1 MTDNVTNFLAS
12 GIEIKGTIRFQNDM
26 HIDGK
31 IEGEII
37 SDKGK
42 VTIGE
47 TAQIKGDITAGDVRI
62 YGNVEGKVTSDR
74 CELKQQARVVGDMKR
89 RSLAIEEGNRL
100 KNSRLCSSLAC
111 LPCTGRFSKSVKARR
126 GFSGGGE
133 NEERKKGTALFSK
146 YRSRSGSGIAGNPW
160 VISRS
165 SGSGRMP
172 FYTNTIRQKNRFF
185 LLSEPSPDITQA
197 HRRLRFLLSL
207 HALSPPPAK
216 HPSPEQA
223 ELAPVRKSPAGQA
236 LQLP

>member
-74 CELKQQARVVGDMKR
+74 CELKQQARVVGDMKT
-89 RSLAIEEGNRL
+89 RSLAMEEGAHL
-100 KNSRLCSSLAC
+100 L
-111 LPCTGRFSKSVKARR
+111 GRTA
-126 GFSGGGE
+126 
-133 NEERKKGTALFSK
+133 KKQPPLFFPGVPAL
-146 YRSRSGSGIAGNPW
+146 YGPLL
-160 VISRS
+160 
-165 SGSGRMP
+165 
-172 FYTNTIRQKNRFF
+172 QK
-185 LLSEPSPDITQA
+185 
-197 HRRLRFLLSL
+197 
-207 HALSPPPAK
+207 
-216 HPSPEQA
+216 
-223 ELAPVRKSPAGQA
+223 RKSAPGF
-236 LQLP
+236 LRGRRK

>member
-74 CELKQQARVVGDMKR
+74 CELKQQARVVGDMKT
-89 RSLAIEEGNRL
+89 RSLAMEESTPGFLR
-100 KNSRLCSSLAC
+100 
-111 LPCTGRFSKSVKARR
+111 GR
-126 GFSGGGE
+126 
-133 NEERKKGTALFSK
+133 RK
-146 YRSRSGSGIAGNPW
+146 
-160 VISRS
+160 
-165 SGSGRMP
+165 
-172 FYTNTIRQKNRFF
+172 
-185 LLSEPSPDITQA
+185 
-197 HRRLRFLLSL
+197 
-207 HALSPPPAK
+207 
-216 HPSPEQA
+216 
-223 ELAPVRKSPAGQA
+223 
-236 LQLP
+236 

>member
-74 CELKQQARVVGDMKR
+74 CELKQQDRVVGDMKT
-89 RSLAIEEGNRL
+89 RSLAMEEGAHL
-100 KNSRLCSSLAC
+100 L
-111 LPCTGRFSKSVKARR
+111 GRTEI
-126 GFSGGGE
+126 G
-133 NEERKKGTALFSK
+133 
-146 YRSRSGSGIAGNPW
+146 
-160 VISRS
+160 
-165 SGSGRMP
+165 
-172 FYTNTIRQKNRFF
+172 
-185 LLSEPSPDITQA
+185 
-197 HRRLRFLLSL
+197 
-207 HALSPPPAK
+207 
-216 HPSPEQA
+216 
-223 ELAPVRKSPAGQA
+223 
-236 LQLP
+236 

>member
-74 CELKQQARVVGDMKR
+74 CELKQQARVVGDTVPAPEAE
-89 RSLAIEEGNRL
+89 LLGA
-100 KNSRLCSSLAC
+100 
-111 LPCTGRFSKSVKARR
+111 
-126 GFSGGGE
+126 
-133 NEERKKGTALFSK
+133 
-146 YRSRSGSGIAGNPW
+146 SGSSPVLQKADGCRFTQIP
-160 VISRS
+160 
-165 SGSGRMP
+165 SGRK
-172 FYTNTIRQKNRFF
+172 TASFF
-185 LLSEPSPDITQA
+185 CPN
-197 HRRLRFLLSL
+197 HRRIPRRRIAACVFY
-207 HALSPPPAK
+207 
-216 HPSPEQA
+216 
-223 ELAPVRKSPAGQA
+223 
-236 LQLP
+236 

>member
-74 CELKQQARVVGDMKR
+74 CELKQQARVVGDMKTRASPWR
-89 RSLAIEEGNRL
+89 RRPLAGPHGNRL
-100 KNSRLCSSLAC
+100 KNSRPCSSLAC
-111 LPCTGRFSKSVKARR
+111 QPLYGP
-126 GFSGGGE
+126 
-133 NEERKKGTALFSK
+133 LL
-146 YRSRSGSGIAGNPW
+146 
-160 VISRS
+160 
-165 SGSGRMP
+165 
-172 FYTNTIRQKNRFF
+172 QK
-185 LLSEPSPDITQA
+185 
-197 HRRLRFLLSL
+197 
-207 HALSPPPAK
+207 
-216 HPSPEQA
+216 
-223 ELAPVRKSPAGQA
+223 RKSAPGF
-236 LQLP
+236 LRGRRK

>member
-74 CELKQQARVVGDMKR
+74 CELKQQARVVGDMKT
-89 RSLAIEEGNRL
+89 RSLAMEEGAHLLAARKRL
-100 KNSRLCSSLAC
+100 KNSRPV
-111 LPCTGRFSKSVKARR
+111 LPWR
-126 GFSGGGE
+126 
-133 NEERKKGTALFSK
+133 AL
-146 YRSRSGSGIAGNPW
+146 YGP
-160 VISRS
+160 
-165 SGSGRMP
+165 
-172 FYTNTIRQKNRFF
+172 
-185 LLSEPSPDITQA
+185 L
-197 HRRLRFLLSL
+197 
-207 HALSPPPAK
+207 PPK
-216 HPSPEQA
+216 
-223 ELAPVRKSPAGQA
+223 RKSTPGF
-236 LQLP
+236 LRGRRK